1 MEDFFLRVIFT
12 HFRDDYIFIL
22 IPLCVYLQLAIFSS
36 NKLLFGEFC

>member
-1 MEDFFLRVIFT
+1 MEDLFLRVIIT

-22 IPLCVYLQLAIFSS
+22 IPLCVLAVFSS